1 MDTKGVLLDFLKQ
14 PLDTAD
20 GIFEIFAT
28 IPTAIIYKGN
38 KPGERFLF
46 IRGNR
51 PDAATL
57 VAHADTV
64 FEVSGKHEIIED
76 GDVFRSGSSIYGIGA
91 DDRAGCAM
99 LWLFKDLGHHILVC
113 DYEESTHRDA
123 TGNCV
128 GSKYLM
134 REHADIAQIINNSS
148 FIFEFDRRL
157 AYGRRKEHYTCYNLP
172 VSQEFREFIEQN
184 TGFTDDDNTGYTD
197 IMELCTDVCGAN
209 ICVGYSNA
217 HSSNEKISISAFQNT
232 YEIMYKLLTND
243 LKRFALKGKEGNVH
257 FPPTKSPD
265 WLNKITSLYHYES
278 NIELKEQMKVR
289 IKEQMKNTRINDI
302 LKDSLYYSGC
312 GNDTSP
318 INFFEK
324 HIHSFIYCLDTSFN
338 LAYDSEFPS
347 VKATLKNKKFKK
359 RVNIDLEKEFL
370 LRNGWFS
377 NDEVST
383 SVELKA
389 NWSIWENNNN
399 FFSLI
404 FIYCDSYTLW
414 KNLYKSNNSYPK
426 VFFFQGMLDA
436 WKGGLGQN
444 EGDEFVVN
452 SEIYCDGFKVYRNT
466 RSFDA
471 N

>member
-172 VSQEFREFIEQN
+172 VSQEFRDFIEQN

-243 LKRFALKGKEGNVH
+243 LKRFALKGK
-257 FPPTKSPD
+257 
-265 WLNKITSLYHYES
+265 
-278 NIELKEQMKVR
+278 
-289 IKEQMKNTRINDI
+289 
-302 LKDSLYYSGC
+302 
-312 GNDTSP
+312 
-318 INFFEK
+318 
-324 HIHSFIYCLDTSFN
+324 
-338 LAYDSEFPS
+338 
-347 VKATLKNKKFKK
+347 
-359 RVNIDLEKEFL
+359 
-370 LRNGWFS
+370 
-377 NDEVST
+377 
-383 SVELKA
+383 
-389 NWSIWENNNN
+389 
-399 FFSLI
+399 
-404 FIYCDSYTLW
+404 
-414 KNLYKSNNSYPK
+414 
-426 VFFFQGMLDA
+426 
-436 WKGGLGQN
+436 
-444 EGDEFVVN
+444 
-452 SEIYCDGFKVYRNT
+452 
-466 RSFDA
+466 
-471 N
+471 